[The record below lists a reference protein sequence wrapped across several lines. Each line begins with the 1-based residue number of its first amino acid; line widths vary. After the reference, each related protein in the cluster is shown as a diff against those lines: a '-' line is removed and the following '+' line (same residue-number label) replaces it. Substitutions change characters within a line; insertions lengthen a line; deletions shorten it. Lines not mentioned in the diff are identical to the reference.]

1 MSTRLDRGQP
11 GAAGDDPAVEHAW
24 RQASEEQPPERL
36 DAAILAAARRS
47 VDAQDPGAPAR
58 PIPLRTRSRWIKWQ
72 PLAAA
77 ATVAGL
83 AFVLVQTLPRE
94 REVAPPI
101 RVEAPAA
108 AASPERHIAPQIQRE
123 ARERSDAGSA
133 RAPAAEAAPD
143 VADTM
148 RPAETDL
155 RKGVITDASGNLA
168 SREAAAPAARRTEAL
183 GLSTSAPP
191 GAAHWATRIEALH
204 ASGDLAGAAAAL
216 REFRAADPA
225 ADSLLPEALRDWART
240 VE

>member
-1 MSTRLDRGQP
+1 MSTRHDRGQP

-58 PIPLRTRSRWIKWQ
+58 PISLRTRSRWIKWQ

-108 AASPERHIAPQIQRE
+108 ASPERDIAPQIQSE

-155 RKGVITDASGNLA
+155 RKGVVTDASGNLA
-168 SREAAAPAARRTEAL
+168 SREAAAPAARRTEAF

-191 GAAHWATRIEALH
+191 SAADWATRIEALH

-225 ADSLLPEALRDWART
+225 ADSHLPESLHDWALT